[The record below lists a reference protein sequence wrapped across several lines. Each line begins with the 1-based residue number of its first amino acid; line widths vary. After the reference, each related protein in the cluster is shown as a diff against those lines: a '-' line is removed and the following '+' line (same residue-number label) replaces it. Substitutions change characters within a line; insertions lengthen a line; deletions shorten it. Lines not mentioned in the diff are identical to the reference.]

1 MLIKGIGTD
10 ITRRDRMTFDIAKRI
25 LSDSEIKIMNSY
37 EGEEAQ
43 LRFASGR
50 WAAKESIIKASSKE
64 ISFDQVEIL
73 KDADGKPYVK
83 YSGHLG
89 VEFQI
94 SISHED
100 LYSIAF
106 CIMAHKE

>member
-50 WAAKESIIKASSKE
+50 
-64 ISFDQVEIL
+64 
-73 KDADGKPYVK
+73 
-83 YSGHLG
+83 
-89 VEFQI
+89 
-94 SISHED
+94 
-100 LYSIAF
+100 
-106 CIMAHKE
+106 